1 MKTEI
6 LKNLVGQSVRLTV
19 KTDTLESG
27 TLTYSEFTSLED
39 DLDGNIIKGQVM
51 FFDGVNTMGR
61 TKQKLIEILKIEV
74 FNHEWKEVTA

>member
-39 DLDGNIIKGQVM
+39 DLDGDIIKGQVM